1 MTEELDC
8 AENKK
13 LAEQNISAAGYKGK
27 RNIEKVSVKKKN
39 SEWRIISTFWRPL
52 LKNDDPGN
60 QADKEHTISER

>member
-13 LAEQNISAAGYKGK
+13 LAEHNISAVGYKGK

-39 SEWRIISTFWRPL
+39 S
-52 LKNDDPGN
+52 D
-60 QADKEHTISER
+60 